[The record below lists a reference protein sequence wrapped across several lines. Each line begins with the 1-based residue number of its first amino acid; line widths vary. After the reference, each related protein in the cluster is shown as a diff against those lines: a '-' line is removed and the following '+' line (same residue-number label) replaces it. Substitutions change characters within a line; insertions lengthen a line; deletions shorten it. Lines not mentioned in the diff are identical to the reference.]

1 MPEPG
6 KRKGGGSMT
15 EQIAFLIIAFIA
27 GTIAGA
33 CGIFALLVWISA
45 RAMLEEK
52 ESKSLVKRGKDDE
65 HNDA

>member
-1 MPEPG
+1 
-6 KRKGGGSMT
+6 MT
-15 EQIAFLIIAFIA
+15 EALAYLIIAFIA
-27 GTIAGA
+27 GTITGA